1 MAALPKPAASSS
13 AAADAMEQIAA
24 TMQQRSGVVLA
35 TNRVALAQARLA
47 RRMNELGLRSLTE
60 YAAYLKGPMGN
71 EEVDVMIDLLT
82 TNTTAFFRESH
93 HFELLSRDVIG
104 PAIRKAQAGL
114 RDRTIRIWSAGC
126 SRGHEPYS
134 IAGVLLRDL
143 PNIVGWNARI
153 LATDIVSTTLNYAME
168 GRYPLQE
175 ASAVPTAM
183 RKHIFRGAR
192 DGEAQVGEVARSIIT
207 FKRLNLIEEWPVSKK
222 YDAIFCR
229 NVLIY
234 FDRETQEK
242 ILNKFAKRLKPE
254 GRLFIGHSES
264 VKGMQVPMRL
274 VGPTAYALTE

>member
-1 MAALPKPAASSS
+1 
-13 AAADAMEQIAA
+13 MEQIAA